1 MLSNRQP
8 CKEKYLAKNIVS
20 IDIKTNNVKVLIRVP
35 NVISLHSGFSD
46 EFLARFFMA
55 IIFTF
60 DKRFNIVEYRL
71 VTAKLRTTV
80 V

>member
-1 MLSNRQP
+1 
-8 CKEKYLAKNIVS
+8 
-20 IDIKTNNVKVLIRVP
+20 VKVLIRVP